1 MAKMTT
7 TRKMTPTIAM
17 TKGVTKSRSKA
28 MPSEEQV
35 RARAFEI
42 YLRRNGGPG
51 DAQSDWLQA
60 ERELAEELTL

>member
-17 TKGVTKSRSKA
+17 TKGGTKSRSKA
-28 MPSEEQV
+28 IPSEEQIQ
-35 RARAFEI
+35 ARAFEI
-42 YLRRNGGPG
+42 YLRRNGAPG